1 MQLLTQT
8 HVAINQTMIL
18 ATEQRPHALRFYRN
32 RRGRLRLK
40 VDAKSYP
47 AKRSLIFS
55 IEGARCHIRIKDL
68 GQCIAFAMNGTT
80 KLLLVVP
87 QENTHE

>member
-8 HVAINQTMIL
+8 NVAINQAMIL
-18 ATEQRPHALRFYRN
+18 ATDKRPHSLLFYRN
-32 RRGRLRLK
+32 ARGRLRLK
-40 VDAKSYP
+40 VDQKTYA
-47 AKRSLIFS
+47 AATDLDFN

-68 GQCIAFAMNGTT
+68 GQYIGFVLTGSK

-87 QENTHE
+87 QEKTHE

>member
-40 VDAKSYP
+40 VDQKSY
-47 AKRSLIFS
+47 AAATNLEFN

-68 GQCIAFAMNGTT
+68 GQYIGFVLTGSK

-87 QENTHE
+87 QEKTHE